1 MAENRWLQALSFMT
15 PKTSYGVAF
24 TFVFTIG
31 SLALAFLTYMLSIHT
46 LNFLHGKTT
55 SSRIKATAERSVNR
69 HLGQTQFQVK
79 IDNLSVK
86 DYAKRAIK
94 GGTDGSKIFADSMKA
109 QDCVSINDDQDL
121 GVGVQPLIEEEP
133 GDFSDL
139 DEEADNLATSGLRQ
153 RGHRVRGSRVSV
165 EEIAEEVK
173 SQERSPKKK
182 DVPSPVTAS
191 VINCFKFC
199 KSRKQDQT

>member
-1 MAENRWLQALSFMT
+1 M
-15 PKTSYGVAF
+15 
-24 TFVFTIG
+24 
-31 SLALAFLTYMLSIHT
+31 
-46 LNFLHGKTT
+46 
-55 SSRIKATAERSVNR
+55 
-69 HLGQTQFQVK
+69 
-79 IDNLSVK
+79 SVK

-94 GGTDGSKIFADSMKA
+94 GGTDGSKIFADSL
-109 QDCVSINDDQDL
+109 QDRVSINDDEDL
-121 GVGVQPLIEEEP
+121 GAGVQPLIEEEP

-139 DEEADNLATSGLRQ
+139 DEEADTLAPSGLRQ

-182 DVPSPVTAS
+182 EVPSPVTAS

-199 KSRKQDQT
+199 KSRKQDQTQMLSQEMEINIDYLLDDRMNEHGIQSLVQI